1 MTKLI
6 LPLTL
11 LIFAGVIL
19 SSFRDHAPRNSPAA
33 EVMITYGRDLHALS
47 QATRLLHEQARSLA
61 STEDVPALQQA
72 LKRARLAYKRTEY
85 LAEHL
90 DGQFVADFINGAPLP
105 KLERNAPNLSIVEPK
120 GFQALEELIFGE
132 DPLADRAKITELT
145 ELLDRNVSQFIRFQ
159 QRIPLTD
166 RQVLEATRF
175 ELIRIFTLGVSG
187 FDSPAALLSLP
198 EAKASLEVMQQA
210 VALYEPL
217 LNAQHAELAPQ
228 VATSFATGIRYL
240 AKHPDFDTFDR
251 LHFLK
256 TCINPLFEQVL
267 AVQMALSIE
276 TYYETSP
283 QHRKHAVNYFATN
296 LFDEDLLNPFYYTR
310 MPQSKYQPEVVELGR
325 TLFFDPAL
333 SVNNQRSCASCH
345 QPERGFTDG
354 LAKSVALNNDGTVDR
369 NAPTLLNAVYA
380 DRYFYDLRSEVL
392 EDQMDHVVADHRE
405 FYTTYLDIFEKL
417 QQSDEYQAQFAEAFP
432 ALKSGQISK
441 YAMTTALAAY
451 IVSLKSFNSPFDR
464 YVRGE
469 SDDLNLSAQRGFNL
483 FMGKAACGTCHFAPL
498 FNGTV
503 PPRFHE
509 SESEVLGVPTTK
521 DTLSPTLDPD
531 PGRAAGV
538 IKEGVN
544 FYGHSFKT
552 TTVRNAALTAPY
564 MHNGV
569 YETLEEVVDFYNR
582 GGGAGMGT
590 DVPYQTLS
598 PDPLHLSEQE
608 QSDLVAFMES
618 LTDTTSHAVP
628 QSLPTFAGNDALN
641 QRKIGGTY

>member
-1 MTKLI
+1 M
-6 LPLTL
+6 
-11 LIFAGVIL
+11 
-19 SSFRDHAPRNSPAA
+19 SSFRDQLPTTTPAR
-33 EVMITYGRDLHALS
+33 EVMVTYEHDLQALAKAS
-47 QATRLLHEQARSLA
+47 RTLHERARSL
-61 STEDVPALQQA
+61 STSADVPALQAA
-72 LKRARLAYKRTEY
+72 LQNARLAYKRTEF
-85 LAEHL
+85 LAELL

-105 KLERNAPNLSIVEPK
+105 KLERNAPNLSVIEPK
-120 GFQALEELIFGE
+120 GLQVLEELIFGE
-132 DPLADRAKITELT
+132 DPVAAQADIEKLAAN
-145 ELLDRNVSQFIRFQ
+145 LDKKVAEFVRFQ
-159 QRIPLTD
+159 RRIPLTD
-166 RQVLEATRF
+166 RQVLEAVRF
-175 ELIRIFTLGVSG
+175 ELIRIFSLGVSG

-198 EAKASLEVMQQA
+198 EAKVSLETMRQA
-210 VALYEPL
+210 VSLYEPL
-217 LNAQHAELAPQ
+217 LNARHAKLAQ
-228 VATSFATGIRYL
+228 RVAESFATGIRYL
-240 AKHPDFDTFDR
+240 EENQNFDTFDR

-256 TCINPLFEQVL
+256 TCINPLFEQIL
-267 AVQMALSIE
+267 AVQLALGIE

-296 LFDEDLLNPFYYTR
+296 LFDEDLLNPFFYTR
-310 MPQSKYQPEVVELGR
+310 MPQEKYQPPVVELGR

-354 LAKSVALNNDGTVDR
+354 LTKSVALNNEGTVDR

-417 QQSDEYQAQFAEAFP
+417 GQSEEYRTQFAEAFP
-432 ALKSGQISK
+432 GIKGNAVNK
-441 YAMTTALAAY
+441 YTMSTALAAY

-469 SDDLNLSAQRGFNL
+469 SDHLELSAQRGFNL

-509 SESEVLGVPTTK
+509 SESEVLGVPATP
-521 DTLSPTLDPD
+521 DTLNPVLDDD
-531 PGRAAGV
+531 PGRAGGV
-538 IKEGVN
+538 LKEEVY
-544 FYGHSFKT
+544 FYGRSFKT

-582 GGGAGMGT
+582 GGGAGLGL

-598 PDPLHLSEQE
+598 PDPLHLSRQE
-608 QSDLVAFMES
+608 QVDLVAFMNA
-618 LTDTTSHAVP
+618 LTDTTSRTAP
-628 QSLPTFAGNDALN
+628 TSLPTFADNEALN
-641 QRKIGGTY
+641 KRKIGGTY

>member
-1 MTKLI
+1 MNKFTLCV
-6 LPLTL
+6 TL
-11 LIFAGVIL
+11 LVFGGVVL
-19 SSFRDHAPRNSPAA
+19 SSFRDNTPANTPA
-33 EVMITYGRDLHALS
+33 HEVMTTYGHDLQVLLK
-47 QATRLLHEQARSLA
+47 ATQTLHKAARLTSPDA
-61 STEDVPALQQA
+61 VPTLQSA
-72 LKRARLAYKRTEY
+72 LKRARRAYKRTEY
-85 LAEHL
+85 LAEQL
-90 DGQFVADFINGAPLP
+90 DGQFVGDFINGAPLP
-105 KLERNAPNLSIVEPK
+105 KLERNAPNLSVIEPK
-120 GFQALEELIFGE
+120 GFQALEELVFGE
-132 DPLADRAKITELT
+132 DPLAEQVKIEELAA
-145 ELLDRNVSQFIRFQ
+145 LLERKVAEFVRFQ
-159 QRIPLTD
+159 QRISITD
-166 RQVLEATRF
+166 RQVLEAARF
-175 ELIRIFTLGVSG
+175 QLIRIFSQGISG

-198 EAKASLEVMQQA
+198 EAKVSLEAMQQA
-210 VALYEPL
+210 VARYEPL
-217 LNAQHAELAPQ
+217 LIAKHADLARQ
-228 VATSFATGIRYL
+228 VAESFANGIRYL
-240 AKHPDFDTFDR
+240 DEHQDFDTFDR

-256 TCINPLFEQVL
+256 TCINPLYELIL
-267 AVQMALSIE
+267 AVQLALNIE

-296 LFDEDLLNPFYYTR
+296 LFDEDLLNPFFYTR
-310 MPQSKYQPEVVELGR
+310 MPQEKYQPEVIELGR

-345 QPERGFTDG
+345 QPEKGFTDG
-354 LAKSVALNNDGTVDR
+354 LAKSVALNNKGTVDR

-380 DRYFYDLRSEVL
+380 DRYFYDLRSEML

-417 QQSDEYQAQFAEAFP
+417 RQSDEYKAQFAQAFP
-432 ALKSGQISK
+432 GLKVDPINK
-441 YAMTTALAAY
+441 YAMSTALAAY

-469 SDDLNLSAQRGFNL
+469 SDHLELSAQRGFNL

-509 SESEVLGVPTTK
+509 TESEVLGVPATK
-521 DTLSPTLDPD
+521 DTLNPVLDAD

-538 IKEGVN
+538 LKEGVN

-582 GGGAGMGT
+582 GGGAGLGL

-608 QSDLVAFMES
+608 QADLVAFMHA

-628 QSLPTFAGNDALN
+628 NSLPAFADNEALN
-641 QRKIGGTY
+641 QRKVGGTY

>member
-1 MTKLI
+1 
-6 LPLTL
+6 L
-11 LIFAGVIL
+11 LIFAGAIL
-19 SSFRDHAPRNSPAA
+19 SSFRDYAPRRSPAA
-33 EVMITYGRDLHALS
+33 EVMTTYVHDLHALS
-47 QATRLLHEQARSLA
+47 QATRSLHEQALSLVPE
-61 STEDVPALQQA
+61 TVPALQQSLA
-72 LKRARLAYKRTEY
+72 RARLAYKRTEY
-85 LAEHL
+85 LAAHL
-90 DGQFVADFINGAPLP
+90 DEQFVTDFINGAPLP
-105 KLERNAPNLSIVEPK
+105 KLERNAPNLSIIEPK
-120 GFQALEELIFGE
+120 GLQVLEELVFGE
-132 DPLADRAKITELT
+132 DPVADRAKISELA
-145 ELLDRNVSQFIRFQ
+145 ELLDRKVAEFIRFQ
-159 QRIPLTD
+159 QRVPLTD
-166 RQVLEATRF
+166 RQVLEAARF
-175 ELIRIFTLGVSG
+175 GLIRIFTLGVSG

-198 EAKASLEVMQQA
+198 EAKASLEVMQDA
-210 VALYEPL
+210 LALYAPL
-217 LNAQHAELAPQ
+217 LKSEHAELTEQ
-228 VATSFATGIRYL
+228 VSASFDRGISYL
-240 AKHPDFDTFDR
+240 SEHPNFDTFDR

-256 TCINPLFEQVL
+256 TCINPLFEQIL
-267 AVQMALSIE
+267 EVQMALGIE
-276 TYYETSP
+276 TYYETGP

-296 LFDEDLLNPFYYTR
+296 LFDEDLLNPFFYTR
-310 MPQSKYQPEVVELGR
+310 MPQSKYQPEVVKLGR

-354 LAKSVALNNDGTVDR
+354 LAKSLALNNDGTVDR

-417 QQSDEYQAQFAEAFP
+417 QQSDEYQAKFAEAFP
-432 ALKSGQISK
+432 LLKSGQINK

-464 YVRGE
+464 YVRSE
-469 SDDLNLSAQRGFNL
+469 SEDLNLSAQRGFNL

-509 SESEVLGVPTTK
+509 SESEVLGVPTTN
-521 DTLSPTLDPD
+521 DTLNPVLDPD

-538 IKEGVN
+538 IKEDVN

-582 GGGAGMGT
+582 GGGAGMGI

-598 PDPLHLSEQE
+598 PDALHLSQQE
-608 QSDLVAFMES
+608 QADLVAFMES
-618 LTDTTSHAVP
+618 LTDTTSHTVP

-641 QRKIGGTY
+641 QRKVGGTY

>member
-1 MTKLI
+1 MNRFI
-6 LPLTL
+6 LPVTL
-11 LIFAGVIL
+11 LIFGGVIL
-19 SSFRDHAPRNSPAA
+19 SSFRDHAPTNSPAA
-33 EVMITYGRDLHALS
+33 EVMITYRHDLRSLS
-47 QATRLLHEQARSLA
+47 QATRILHEQASAL
-61 STEDVPALQQA
+61 STADALPALQGA
-72 LKRARLAYKRTEY
+72 LERARLAYKRTEY

-105 KLERNAPNLSIVEPK
+105 KLERNAPNLSIIEPK
-120 GFQALEELIFGE
+120 GFQVLEELIFGE
-132 DPLADRAKITELT
+132 DAVAEQDKIVELT
-145 ELLDRNVSQFIRFQ
+145 ALLDRKVAEFTRFQ
-159 QRIPLTD
+159 QRVLLTD
-166 RQVLEATRF
+166 RQVLEASRF

-187 FDSPAALLSLP
+187 FDSPAALRSLP
-198 EAKASLEVMQQA
+198 EAKTSLEAMQAA

-217 LNAQHAELAPQ
+217 LNAKHADLAQQ
-228 VATSFATGIRYL
+228 VDKSFATGIAYL
-240 AKHPDFDTFDR
+240 EENNDFDAFDR

-256 TCINPLFEQVL
+256 TCINPLFEQIL
-267 AVQMALSIE
+267 AVQLALNIE

-283 QHRKHAVNYFATN
+283 RHRKHAVNYFATN
-296 LFDEDLLNPFYYTR
+296 LFDEDLLNPFFYTR
-310 MPQSKYQPEVVELGR
+310 MPQEKYQPAVVELGR

-345 QPERGFTDG
+345 QPEKGFTDG
-354 LAKSVALNNDGTVDR
+354 LAKSVALNNEGTVDR

-417 QQSDEYQAQFAEAFP
+417 QQSNEYKIRFAQAFP
-432 ALKSGQISK
+432 GLKTNAVNK
-441 YAMTTALAAY
+441 YAMSTALAAY

-469 SDDLNLSAQRGFNL
+469 SDHLELSAQRGFNL

-498 FNGTV
+498 FSGTV
-503 PPRFHE
+503 PPQFHE
-509 SESEVLGVPTTK
+509 SESEVLGVPATK
-521 DTLSPTLDPD
+521 DTLNPVLDTD

-538 IKEGVN
+538 LKEGVN

-582 GGGAGMGT
+582 GGGAGLGL

-608 QSDLVAFMES
+608 KADLVAFMQA
-618 LTDTTSHAVP
+618 LTDTTSPAVP
-628 QSLPTFAGNDALN
+628 NSLPTFAGNEVLN
-641 QRKIGGTY
+641 QRKVGGTY

>member
-217 LNAQHAELAPQ
+217 LNAQHTELAPQ
-228 VATSFATGIRYL
+228 VATSFATGIQYL
-240 AKHPDFDTFDR
+240 DEHPDFDTFDR

-276 TYYETSP
+276 TYYETGP

-417 QQSDEYQAQFAEAFP
+417 QQSEEYQAQFAEAFP
-432 ALKSGQISK
+432 VLKTGQISK

-521 DTLSPTLDPD
+521 DTLNPILDPD

>member
-1 MTKLI
+1 MIKFI
-6 LPLTL
+6 LPLAL
-11 LIFAGVIL
+11 LIFGGVIL
-19 SSFRDHAPRNSPAA
+19 SSFREQAPARTPAA
-33 EVMITYGRDLHALS
+33 EVKTIYVRNLHALS
-47 QATRLLHEQARSLA
+47 QATRRLHEQARTLTA
-61 STEDVPALQQA
+61 DNIAALQRS
-72 LKRARLAYKRTEY
+72 LERARLAYKRTEY

-105 KLERNAPNLSIVEPK
+105 KLERNAPNLSIIEPK

-132 DPLADRAKITELT
+132 DPRADQPKIEELT
-145 ELLDRNVSQFIRFQ
+145 ALLDRKVNEFSRFQ
-159 QRIPLTD
+159 RRVPLTD
-166 RQVLEATRF
+166 RQVLEAVRF
-175 ELIRIFTLGVSG
+175 ELMRIFTLGVSG

-198 EAKASLEVMQQA
+198 EAKASLAVMQQA
-210 VALYEPL
+210 VALYAPL
-217 LNAQHAELAPQ
+217 LNAEHADLAQ
-228 VATSFATGIRYL
+228 EVDQSFSTGIRYL
-240 AKHPDFDTFDR
+240 EEHQDFETFDR

-256 TCINPLFEQVL
+256 TCINPLFAQVL
-267 AVQMALSIE
+267 DVHTALGIE

-283 QHRKHAVNYFATN
+283 QHRKHAVNYFATD
-296 LFDEDLLNPFYYTR
+296 LFDEDLLNPFFYTR
-310 MPQSKYQPEVVELGR
+310 MPKSKYQPAVVELGR

-354 LAKSVALNNDGTVDR
+354 LAKSVALNNEGTVDR
-369 NAPTLLNAVYA
+369 NAPTLLNSVYA

-405 FYTTYLDIFEKL
+405 FYTTYLDIFDKL
-417 QQSDEYQAQFAEAFP
+417 RQSDDYQTRFAQAFP
-432 ALKSGQISK
+432 GLKSDPINK
-441 YAMTTALAAY
+441 YALSTALAAY

-469 SDDLNLSAQRGFNL
+469 TDHLELAAQRGFNL
-483 FMGKAACGTCHFAPL
+483 FMGKATCGTCHFAPL
-498 FNGTV
+498 FSGTV

-509 SESEVLGVPTTK
+509 SESEVLGVPATP
-521 DTLSPTLDPD
+521 DTLNPIPDAD

-538 IKEGVN
+538 LKEDVD

-582 GGGAGMGT
+582 GGGAGLGL

-598 PDPLHLSEQE
+598 PDPLQLSEQE
-608 QSDLVAFMES
+608 QADLVAFMQS
-618 LTDTTSHAVP
+618 LTDTTSHAAPRV
-628 QSLPTFAGNDALN
+628 LPTFAGNEALN
-641 QRKIGGTY
+641 QRKVGGTY

>member
-1 MTKLI
+1 MTKFI
-6 LPLTL
+6 LPVTL

-19 SSFRDHAPRNSPAA
+19 SSFRDHAPRRSPAA
-33 EVMITYGRDLHALS
+33 EVMTTYVRDLHGLS
-47 QATRLLHEQARSLA
+47 QATRTLHEQARSLT
-61 STEDVPALQQA
+61 TESVPTLQGALE
-72 LKRARLAYKRTEY
+72 RARLAYKRTEY

-105 KLERNAPNLSIVEPK
+105 KLERNAPNLSIIEPK

-132 DPLADRAKITELT
+132 DPVADQVKIMELAA
-145 ELLDRNVSQFIRFQ
+145 LLDQKVAQFARFQ
-159 QRIPLTD
+159 QRVPLTD
-166 RQVLEATRF
+166 RQVLEAARF
-175 ELIRIFTLGVSG
+175 ELMRIFTLGVSG

-198 EAKASLEVMQQA
+198 EARTSLAVMQQA

-217 LNAQHAELAPQ
+217 LNAKHADLAQ
-228 VATSFATGIRYL
+228 RVSDSFADGIDYL
-240 AKHPDFDTFDR
+240 EAHQDFNTFDR

-256 TCINPLFEQVL
+256 TCINPLFEQIL
-267 AVQMALSIE
+267 AVQLALGIE
-276 TYYETSP
+276 TYYETAP

-296 LFDEDLLNPFYYTR
+296 LFDEDLLNPFFYTR
-310 MPQSKYQPEVVELGR
+310 MPKSKYQPAVVELGR

-345 QPERGFTDG
+345 QPEKGFTDG
-354 LAKSVALNNDGTVDR
+354 LAKSAALNNEGTVDR

-392 EDQMDHVVADHRE
+392 EDQMDHVIADHRE

-417 QQSDEYQAQFAEAFP
+417 RLSDEYQTQFAQAFP
-432 ALKSGQISK
+432 SLKSDPINK
-441 YAMTTALAAY
+441 YALSTAMAAY
-451 IVSLKSFNSPFDR
+451 IVSLKSFNSPFDQ

-469 SDDLNLSAQRGFNL
+469 TDHLELSAQRGFNL

-498 FNGTV
+498 FSGTV

-509 SESEVLGVPTTK
+509 SESEVLGVPATT
-521 DTLSPTLDPD
+521 DTLNPVLDAD

-538 IKEGVN
+538 LKEGVN

-552 TTVRNAALTAPY
+552 TTVRNAELTAPY

-569 YETLEEVVDFYNR
+569 YETLVEVVDFYNR
-582 GGGAGMGT
+582 GGGAGLGL

-598 PDPLHLSEQE
+598 PDPLHLSDQE
-608 QSDLVAFMES
+608 QADLVAFMQS
-618 LTDTTSHAVP
+618 LTDTTSHAAP
-628 QSLPTFAGNDALN
+628 NSLPTFAGNEALN
-641 QRKIGGTY
+641 QRKVGGTY